1 VSAKKATAKKATAKK
16 ATARGSSQVLSQP
29 NPAEPGD
36 LIVIDSPQVGSVPRE
51 SQGPRSHPGRVSVRH
66 QVQRADGASKIA
78 PTSGAAETSRN
89 RREPDLE
96 PVRDEEGF
104 P

>member
-36 LIVIDSPQVGSVPRE
+36 LIVTDSPQVGSLPRE
-51 SQGPRSHPGRVSVRH
+51 GEVPELIQG
-66 QVQRADGASKIA
+66 
-78 PTSGAAETSRN
+78 E
-89 RREPDLE
+89 
-96 PVRDEEGF
+96 
-104 P
+104 